1 MNVVITSERNIM
13 EKNNL
18 KKIGL
23 LALSLLTV
31 SLNGAPVTQTN
42 TAATIAGATQANH
55 GEQTAQ
61 ACEKEAMEYFMHLL
75 TCPLKEAP
83 KWKDFVDKVTRLLTG
98 NPRYADLC
106 VSLLKVR
113 DLSGYRL
120 ALHAQ
125 KSVAD
130 ELVKHEACL
139 PKEIVDKVTAL
150 GWDLRHRIKI

>member
-13 EKNNL
+13 KKNNL
-18 KKIGL
+18 KKIGF

-42 TAATIAGATQANH
+42 TAATIAAATQAI
-55 GEQTAQ
+55 QTLQ
-61 ACEKEAMEYFMHLL
+61 AREKEAMEYFMYLL

-83 KWKDFVDKVTRLLTG
+83 KWKDFVDKITNLLKDNT
-98 NPRYADLC
+98 RYADLC
-106 VSLLKVR
+106 ISLLKVR